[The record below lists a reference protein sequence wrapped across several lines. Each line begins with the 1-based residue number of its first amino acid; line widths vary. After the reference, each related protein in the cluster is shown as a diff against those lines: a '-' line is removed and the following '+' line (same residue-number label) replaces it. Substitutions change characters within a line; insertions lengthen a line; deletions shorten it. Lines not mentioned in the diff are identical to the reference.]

1 MTEMLKLT
9 LRTLNANKIRLAL
22 TTFAVVLG
30 VSFVVSSLVLGDGLR
45 NSFGSLSEEIVGGTD
60 LQVQPVSDFGT
71 AQPLDASL
79 LTAIEEIDGV
89 HHAAGQ
95 VVADNIQPIRADGT
109 PVSTVGP
116 PLLGFSW
123 VDDPALSGF
132 TVVDGRAPDR
142 GLEFTIDED
151 AAAANDMRIG
161 ETYGIVTPTGRF
173 EMELVGMVRFGESN
187 ATLGAVLSQFPLE
200 TAQNLF
206 NRSGQFDVISV
217 AYDEAVDR
225 EAVQAAITAVLPA
238 QVAAL
243 DQAQL
248 LDDAKA
254 DFNSGVNIFN
264 NILLGFAGV
273 ALFVSIFII
282 ANTFAIV
289 LGQRTKELALL
300 RAIGASPAQ
309 VRRSTL
315 LEALIVGLVASALG
329 ILGGLGLNYG
339 LRAMFEALGA
349 DLPESALILAPRTIV
364 VAFAV
369 GVGVTFL
376 SALAPARKAARVA
389 PIAAMQDS
397 LDAPRQSD
405 KRRNLVGAAL
415 MVGGITVG
423 SFGLFGTIDGTVG
436 RIAVLAAGAVLTFVG
451 LALACPAVAHP
462 IIGSIG
468 LPLRILG
475 TAGDL
480 STQNAGRNPR
490 RTASTA
496 ASLMVGLALVTMA
509 MVVGESIKQ
518 SISDTLA
525 SEVRADYIV
534 SSDGPINSALISDLT
549 ASGLFSAVSGYR
561 YDEIQVDGVING
573 VMAGD
578 VEATDRLFDLGITT
592 GQLTN
597 DPFTVAVYGPEADE
611 KGVEVGDQL
620 EVMFPS
626 GATETLTVSAI
637 FDSSTIVDDNYFIS
651 IGEWDRRF
659 GQSNDW
665 WAAALL
671 SEGVSSESASASL
684 AGLEA
689 KYPQVGFESQ
699 AEFRR
704 SIESQIDQMLVAIN
718 AMLVLA
724 IIIALIGIANTLALS
739 VFERAR
745 EIGLLRAVGMSRRQ
759 TRQMIR
765 WEAALV
771 ALFGSVLGI
780 SVGLLFGWGA
790 VTALPDSLVST
801 LAFPFSRISIL
812 VAVCGLSGLL
822 AASFPARRASRLNV
836 LDAISHA

>member
-1 MTEMLKLT
+1 MFKLT

-60 LQVQPVSDFGT
+60 LQVQPVSDFGS
-71 AQPLDASL
+71 AQPLEAGL
-79 LTAIEEIDGV
+79 LSTIEQVDGV

-95 VVADNIQPIRADGT
+95 VLADNIQPIRADGT

-123 VDDPALSGF
+123 IDDPALSGF
-132 TVVDGRAPDR
+132 TLVDGRAPER

-151 AAAANDMRIG
+151 AAAGNDMRIG
-161 ETYGIVTPTGRF
+161 EIYGIVAPSGRVN
-173 EMELVGMVRFGESN
+173 MELVGIVRFGESN
-187 ATLGAVLSQFPLE
+187 ATLGAVLTQYPLE

-206 NRSGQFDVISV
+206 NRLGQFDVISV
-217 AYDEAVDR
+217 SYDDAVDR
-225 EAVQAAITAVLPA
+225 AAVQAAITAVLPD

-243 DQAQL
+243 DQAEL

-309 VRRSTL
+309 VRRSTM
-315 LEALIVGLVASALG
+315 LEALIVGLVASVLG

-339 LRAMFEALGA
+339 LRAMFDALGA
-349 DLPESALILAPRTIV
+349 ELPESALILAPRTII

-369 GVGVTFL
+369 GVGVTLL
-376 SALAPARKAARVA
+376 SALAPARKAARVE

-397 LDAPRQSD
+397 VDAPRESD
-405 KRRNLVGAAL
+405 RRRNLIGAVV
-415 MVGGITVG
+415 MVGGIAVG
-423 SFGLFGTIDGTVG
+423 AFGLFGAIDGTAG
-436 RIAVLAAGAVLTFVG
+436 RIAVLGAGAVLTFVG
-451 LALACPAVAHP
+451 LALASPAVAQP
-462 IIGSIG
+462 VIGTIG
-468 LPLRILG
+468 FPLRALG
-475 TAGDL
+475 TAGGL

-490 RTASTA
+490 RTANTA

-518 SISDTLA
+518 SISDTLT

-534 SSDGPINSALISDLT
+534 SADSPINAALISDLT
-549 ASGLFSAVSGYR
+549 DSGSFSAVSGYR
-561 YDEIQVDGVING
+561 YDEIQVAGTTSG
-573 VMAGD
+573 VMAGNL
-578 VEATDRLFDLGITT
+578 EATNRLFDLGLRA

-597 DPFTVAVYGPEADE
+597 DSLTLAVYGPEADE
-611 KGVEVGDQL
+611 KGFHVGDQV

-626 GATETLTVSAI
+626 GVGETLTVSAI
-637 FDSSTIVDDNYFIS
+637 FDSSTIVDENYLIS

-659 GQSNDW
+659 GQSTDW
-665 WAAALL
+665 WAAALIAD
-671 SEGVSSESASASL
+671 GVSPESASATL
-684 AGLEA
+684 AELEVQ
-689 KYPQVGFESQ
+689 YPQVGFESQ

-724 IIIALIGIANTLALS
+724 IVIALIGIANTLALS
-739 VFERAR
+739 VFERTR

-759 TRQMIR
+759 TRRMIR

-771 ALFGSVLGI
+771 ALFGSILGI
-780 SVGLLFGWGA
+780 TIGLVFGWGA

-801 LAFPFSRISIL
+801 LAFPVSRISIL
-812 VAVCGLSGLL
+812 VLVCGLSGLL
-822 AASFPARRASRLNV
+822 AAAFPARRASRLDV

>member
-1 MTEMLKLT
+1 MFKLT
-9 LRTLNANKIRLAL
+9 LRTLNANKVRLAL

-71 AQPLDASL
+71 AQPLEAGL
-79 LTAIEEIDGV
+79 LSTIEQVDGV

-95 VVADNIQPIRADGT
+95 VLAESIQPIQADGT

-123 VDDPALSGF
+123 IDDPALSGF
-132 TVVDGRAPDR
+132 TVVDGRAPER

-151 AAAANDMRIG
+151 AAAGNDMQIG
-161 ETYGIVTPTGRF
+161 ETYGIVTPSGRVD
-173 EMELVGMVRFGESN
+173 MELVGIVRFGESN
-187 ATLGAVLSQFPLE
+187 ATLGAVLTQYPLE

-206 NRSGQFDVISV
+206 NRAGQFDVISV
-217 AYDEAVDR
+217 AYDDAVDR
-225 EAVQAAITAVLPA
+225 TAVQAAITAVLPN

-309 VRRSTL
+309 VRRSTM
-315 LEALIVGLVASALG
+315 LEALIVGLVASVLG

-339 LRAMFEALGA
+339 LRAMFDALGA
-349 DLPESALILAPRTIV
+349 ELPESALILAPRTII

-376 SALAPARKAARVA
+376 SALAPARKAAKVA

-397 LDAPRQSD
+397 VDAPRESD
-405 KRRNLVGAAL
+405 RRRNLMGAAV
-415 MVGGITVG
+415 MVGGIAVG
-423 SFGLFGTIDGTVG
+423 AFGLFGAIDGTAG
-436 RIAVLAAGAVLTFVG
+436 RIAVLGTGAVLTFVG
-451 LALACPAVAHP
+451 LAFASPAVAQP
-462 IIGSIG
+462 IIGTIG
-468 LPLRILG
+468 LPLRALG
-475 TAGDL
+475 TAGGL

-518 SISDTLA
+518 SISDTLT

-534 SSDGPINSALISDLT
+534 SSNSPINAALISDL
-549 ASGLFSAVSGYR
+549 ADSGSFSAVSGYR
-561 YDEIQVDGVING
+561 YDEIQIGGMTSG

-578 VEATDRLFDLGITT
+578 IEATDRLFDLGIRT

-611 KGVEVGDQL
+611 KGYEVGDQV

-626 GATETLTVSAI
+626 GGTETLTVSAI
-637 FDSSTIVDDNYFIS
+637 FDSSTIVDEKYLIS
-651 IGEWDRRF
+651 IREWDRRF
-659 GQSNDW
+659 GQSTDW
-665 WAAALL
+665 WAAALIAD
-671 SEGVSSESASASL
+671 GVSPESASATL
-684 AGLEA
+684 ADLEVQ
-689 KYPQVGFESQ
+689 YPQVGFESQ

-724 IIIALIGIANTLALS
+724 IVIALIGIANTLALS
-739 VFERAR
+739 VFERTR

-759 TRQMIR
+759 TRRMIR

-771 ALFGSVLGI
+771 ALFGSFLGI
-780 SVGLLFGWGA
+780 TIGLVFGWGA

-801 LAFPFSRISIL
+801 LAIPVSRIGIL
-812 VAVCGLSGLL
+812 VLVCGLSGLL
-822 AASFPARRASRLNV
+822 AAAFPARRASRLDV